1 MGIPAQHGT
10 VPQREMPRGLRTKV
24 RQKGKIKPTLTQ
36 AASTDIAALDSSHWQ
51 RDVMGTA
58 KHSSWGVDTGEGI
71 LTLSAG
77 HRGGMKS
84 CHTEQQPPEM
94 LAVVIS

>member
-1 MGIPAQHGT
+1 
-10 VPQREMPRGLRTKV
+10 MPRGLRTKV

-36 AASTDIAALDSSHWQ
+36 AASTDIAALDSW
-51 RDVMGTA
+51 DVMGTA

-84 CHTEQQPPEM
+84 CHPAQQPPEM
-94 LAVVIS
+94 SAVVIS